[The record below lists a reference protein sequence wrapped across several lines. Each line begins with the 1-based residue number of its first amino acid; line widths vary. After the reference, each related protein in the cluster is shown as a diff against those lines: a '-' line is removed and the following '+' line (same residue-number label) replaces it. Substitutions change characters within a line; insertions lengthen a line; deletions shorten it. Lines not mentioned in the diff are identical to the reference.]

1 MVAIYVVVKDGQ
13 WHSAGHNSGGYEVDQ
28 VVALGPE
35 VTLRYIDALGPMDA
49 ADADD
54 FWSSLVEGGALIDM
68 DAQRL
73 LVWSRM
79 LDAGQRAAF
88 LDALTRTWPGW
99 HIDWAFRDAWDL
111 ADYPGVTP
119 PARPDHIRPT
129 LSEVT
134 SLTASGS
141 YLAPV
146 TVADRGGVRAYEMS
160 LEEGEPWLV
169 GPRILDLLREDLR
182 CTALEAPPLCGMHVD
197 IGAKAVGLWTVE
209 TWTGLREAWPELWPE
224 WSLQLWDD
232 RFSEQVTRAAGSLTL
247 PDIDVEE
254 ERRTYGERL
263 DELWLE
269 SMAERAGESDF
280 VDLPQDDYHR
290 LRRSAIGS

>member
-1 MVAIYVVVKDGQ
+1 MVAIYVVVRDGK
-13 WHSAGHNSGGYEVDQ
+13 WHSAGHNTGGYEVDQ

-35 VTLRYIDALGPMDA
+35 VALRYIDALGPMDA
-49 ADADD
+49 EDADD

-73 LVWSRM
+73 LVWSSM

-99 HIDWAFRDAWDL
+99 HVDWAFRDAWDL

-119 PARPDHIRPT
+119 PARPDHVDPA
-129 LSEVT
+129 LSEVA
-134 SLTASGS
+134 SLTGSGS

-146 TVADRGGVRAYEMS
+146 TVADGDGVRAYRMS

-169 GPRILDLLREDLR
+169 GPRILDLLRENLR

-197 IGAKAVGLWTVE
+197 IAAKAVGLWTVE
-209 TWTGLREAWPELWPE
+209 TWTGLREAWPELWPG

-232 RFSEQVTRAAGSLTL
+232 RFSEQVTRAVGSLTL
-247 PDIDVEE
+247 PDIDMQE

-263 DELWLE
+263 DDLWLE
-269 SMAERAGESDF
+269 SMPERAGESDF
-280 VDLPQDDYHR
+280 VDLPQDEYHR
-290 LRRSAIGS
+290 LRRLAIGS